1 MQMLGSRETGVS
13 LLLVVF
19 YHILMYN
26 KGRKRGNKSVQA
38 EKPNG

>member
-1 MQMLGSRETGVS
+1 MQMLGSRGAEVS

-19 YHILMYN
+19 YHVLMYN

-38 EKPNG
+38 EKQNG